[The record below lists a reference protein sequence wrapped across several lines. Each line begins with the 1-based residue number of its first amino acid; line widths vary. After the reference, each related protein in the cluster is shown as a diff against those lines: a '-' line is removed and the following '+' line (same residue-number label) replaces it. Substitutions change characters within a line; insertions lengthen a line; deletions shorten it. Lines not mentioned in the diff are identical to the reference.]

1 MRVEEAMLKLLQ
13 MCTQDYRMYTCGCKK
28 LEEFRQCAERD
39 GTNVKCSPVVQNR
52 LADSVHMCSKHMVK
66 PGKDEM
72 RR

>member
-1 MRVEEAMLKLLQ
+1 

-28 LEEFRQCAERD
+28 LEEFRQCEARL
-39 GTNVKCSPVVQNR
+39 GTNVRCNPVVQNP
-52 LADSVHMCSKHMVK
+52 LDPSVHMCSRHMVK